1 MLSKYASRAIVF
13 FAADFE
19 PVLGPGPASAAEEL
33 RKAYHPTGLAVSANA
48 IGLRWPAGAR
58 VPRSFQQPRP
68 NPDPGAGHLEEGAGQ
83 WISMVQKVLDVLESE
98 KVKQVG
104 IRIVVHIPLD
114 MSHAEMA
121 RLMFGSFLVPIEEF
135 EQVIDD
141 PGDPLLQIN
150 GRRGP
155 LECQIILTAA
165 NKTQISQGVLQ
176 VPNMEAFLSERFLDT
191 GVKDFHD
198 RISSSDSLVFDVNLS
213 RKGVM
218 SSDLGGFPEECL
230 RAADAIGE
238 ACWHGC

>member
-48 IGLRWPAGAR
+48 IGLRWPAERACLAVSNNR
-58 VPRSFQQPRP
+58 VQIQTL
-68 NPDPGAGHLEEGAGQ
+68 GLGTWEEGAGQ

-198 RISSSDSLVFDVNLS
+198 RISSQILWYLTST
-213 RKGVM
+213 
-218 SSDLGGFPEECL
+218 CL
-230 RAADAIGE
+230 EKAL
-238 ACWHGC
+238 